1 MEYLHLKSA
10 KIKVFPFGSNR
21 VTNPVDRVLNEQN
34 LTQIIKSVTDYDSY
48 VISYE
53 GNLIKFVIN
62 GYYVEADLTDLKDKP
77 LYASI
82 TMEGEDY
89 NYLNGGDN
97 LTTVKEG
104 SLEAESE
111 FTGVNFANS
120 LEHVGGTHQLQLLDN
135 NGNVPVTSLYKISGE
150 SIHIDRIYC
159 GTSTILID

>member
-1 MEYLHLKSA
+1 MAYLKSD

-21 VTNPVDRVLNEQN
+21 VKNPVDRVLNEQN
-34 LTQIIKSVTDYDSY
+34 LTQIIKNVTDYDSY

-62 GYYVEADLTDLKDKP
+62 GYYFEADLTALKSRP

-82 TMEGEDY
+82 SVEGEDY
-89 NYLNGGDN
+89 KYLNGGDDA
-97 LTTVKEG
+97 TTEMFSGVNFDN
-104 SLEAESE
+104 SLEA
-111 FTGVNFANS
+111 VK
-120 LEHVGGTHQLQLLDN
+120 GTHQLQLLDN
-135 NGNVPVTSLYKISGE
+135 NGNVPATSLYKISGE